1 MPSRTN
7 RARNRRALGGQS
19 DESENDDNVMA
30 TELKG
35 GGTSAGKRSK
45 GKGRGAAVAAPK
57 KSKLK
62 PLLFVL
68 LVTTTLLALLHSYRL
83 YTRGRG
89 LLGIKTSSRDL
100 EALNELVSSAS
111 SSSSDKSTKGK
122 PADNMMKAA
131 NIPGG
136 MVLHPTANDDDD
148 KDGKAQGGVPFSPEN
163 KDVKIEDLDMD
174 TLQAA
179 FDALYGD
186 DGPLG
191 PTKERD
197 EDGSY
202 RVHMQGRKEK
212 L

>member
-62 PLLFVL
+62 PLLSVL

-100 EALNELVSSAS
+100 EALNEMVSSAP

-122 PADNMMKAA
+122 SADNMIKAA

-136 MVLHPTANDDDD
+136 MVLHTTANDDDG
-148 KDGKAQGGVPFSPEN
+148 DGKAQGGVPFSPEN

-191 PTKERD
+191 PTRERD

>member
-100 EALNELVSSAS
+100 EALNEMVSSAS

-122 PADNMMKAA
+122 SADNMIKAA

-136 MVLHPTANDDDD
+136 MVLHPTANDDDGH
-148 KDGKAQGGVPFSPEN
+148 GKAQGGVPFSPEN

-191 PTKERD
+191 PTRERD